1 MDGLV
6 GEGLLVMVGVRGGV
20 PEGLT
25 LELGVLDAVALVE
38 GVTVRLLDGVP
49 PADSVAVDVGLLLG
63 V

>member
-1 MDGLV
+1 
-6 GEGLLVMVGVRGGV
+6 MVGVRGGV